1 MAQSSQLA
9 AVNEKYWK
17 SQRRSFKD
25 EHTLPIRVCYYG
37 RVSTDHFSQIQAF
50 DNQSQY
56 YAMLGETHKNW
67 ITVAEFSDVSTGTNT
82 NRQGFTDMI
91 QMAMRGEID
100 LIVTRDWSRWGRN
113 LTENVKYVRM
123 LRELGTEVYA
133 VSDGTWSFSE
143 DSDFTMGLMSVFSE
157 NESRRISTKVK
168 AGQMVS
174 RNKHVLYGNGLILGY
189 DLVKGSTSEENHYV
203 INPQQAEVVKR
214 IYELY
219 SENYGLS
226 KIVKILTEENRL
238 NSNGG
243 CKFSPTYLCRI
254 LSNEVYTGK
263 LCYNKSYK
271 PDMLSKRVVNR
282 DKSTHVYIPSPKVPQ
297 IISDELFAKVA
308 SIRDSKKRKD
318 TGKAQCTHISNE
330 KYMSRMRCNCS
341 KTYKRYMWRE
351 VAGQPVYGY
360 KCRNVADTGGR
371 AVDGMV
377 CKMPSFPQW
386 HLDLQWYN
394 IINNTFDNPEQTAK
408 KVMKLIDKLG
418 IHDERYSAITKQ
430 ITLLQKE
437 KDKVSSRKESL
448 QNKWLDNLLDN
459 DEYKRLSEG
468 LNTEITELEN
478 KIEGLRVEIGQE
490 DKDRGIKVA
499 TLQRVEAALLG
510 SDNFSELNYDN
521 DEFFKAMVAR
531 ITVMPDRCYRWYLN
545 IGSGKGWGIFSE
557 KNYEL
562 YDNFTISFEEARRYR
577 KRTNKYV
584 RRNQYTPIKVEIY
597 IRTK

>member
-1 MAQSSQLA
+1 MGRGSPLE

-25 EHTLPIRVCYYG
+25 EHDLPVRVCYYG
-37 RVSTDHFSQIQAF
+37 RVSTAHFEQLQAY

-56 YAMLGETHKNW
+56 YTMLGETHKNW

-123 LRELGTEVYA
+123 LRELGVEVFA
-133 VSDGTWSFSE
+133 VSDGTWSFAE

-174 RNKHVLYGNGLILGY
+174 RNKLVLYGNGGILGY
-189 DLVKGSTSEENHYV
+189 DLVKGRTSEENHYV
-203 INPQQAEVVKR
+203 INPEQAEVVKR

-219 SENYGLS
+219 SENYGLKS
-226 KIVKILTEENRL
+226 ICSILTSEGRL
-238 NSNGG
+238 NSSGVCSFN
-243 CKFSPTYLCRI
+243 PTYLSRV

-263 LCYNKSYK
+263 ICYNKSFK
-271 PDMLSKRVVNR
+271 PDMLSKRVVNK
-282 DKSTHVYIPSPKVPQ
+282 DKSTHVYIRSEKVPQ

-308 SIRDSKKRKD
+308 AIRDSKKRKD
-318 TGKAQCTHISNE
+318 TGKAQCTHVSQE
-330 KYMSRMRCNCS
+330 KYISRMRCNCS
-341 KTYKRYMWRE
+341 KTHKRYIWRH
-351 VAGQPVYGY
+351 VQGKPVYGY
-360 KCRNVADTGGR
+360 KCRNVTDSCGH
-371 AVDGMV
+371 AVEGIV
-377 CKMPSFPQW
+377 CQMPSIPQW
-386 HLDLQWYN
+386 HLDLQWYE
-394 IINNTFDNPEQTAK
+394 IMNNVFDRPEQTAK
-408 KVMKLIDKLG
+408 KVMKLIDKMG
-418 IHDERYSAITKQ
+418 IHDERYSFAIKR
-430 ITLLQKE
+430 IAALE
-437 KDKVSSRKESL
+437 KDKEKVLFRKDNL

-468 LNTEITELEN
+468 LTAEITDIESRIQEL
-478 KIEGLRVEIGQE
+478 RDEIGQE
-490 DKDRGIKVA
+490 DEDRGIKIA
-499 TLQRVEAALLG
+499 TLHKVEAALLG
-510 SDNFSELNYDN
+510 SDDFSELNYDN
-521 DEFFKAMVAR
+521 EEFFKAMVAR

-545 IGSGKGWGIFSE
+545 IGSGKGWGLFSE

-562 YDNFTISFEEARRYR
+562 YDYFTISFNQARNFRR
-577 KRTNKYV
+577 RTNQYV
-584 RRNQYTPIKVEIY
+584 RENQYHPIKVEIY